1 MNKSTP
7 LRIQYVSAPAGSGK
21 THQLQQLATKLIGSE
36 NRKVLIA
43 QPTKQLIAQT
53 ADAITQANPNI
64 KAHTIFSTGD
74 GDAVLPRIERH
85 MRDADKSVGQVLLI
99 THEALKR
106 LPNAYRVHWDLFVD
120 EIPAVFECI
129 PLKVVKTHALL
140 TQHITT
146 EEIAVGISAVKI
158 AVGQA
163 SAIDGLNRNES
174 EDELIGHFGEI
185 TDHLLDEN
193 RTVMVRT
200 AEFNSLLDRTKD
212 RGEVNFFSILDAGFV
227 DGYNSVTF
235 MGANAKDTELFIL
248 WEQLKLA
255 TFVQHPTM
263 AKGLRYQAHEN
274 GSRLTVHYLF
284 ENEWTKTRST
294 RVDAQT
300 GMTLLEGV
308 GKYVQDFFAG
318 QRFLWVANKAA
329 DMAMFDQNDRL
340 PPVSHGLNKPHFMN
354 CNAVASTIA
363 LVHNQ
368 ASASFLRLLG
378 LTDHQIRTIICFQ
391 AEYQAIMRCSLRKPD
406 AIAPVIVIVPSRSSA
421 EWIADKFDGCS
432 VSKLETGLDWEV
444 GKAGRPIGAKNSRPN
459 ARTAKTATERMRAYR
474 QRQKEKGG
482 GNLLIN
488 I

>member
-1 MNKSTP
+1 MTTP

-21 THQLQQLATKLIGSE
+21 THQLQHLATKLVGSD

-53 ADAITQANPNI
+53 AKAIQAANPNI
-64 KAHTIFSTGD
+64 KVHTIFSLGD
-74 GDAVLPRIERH
+74 GSAVLPRIEQH

-129 PLKVVKTHALL
+129 PLKVVKTHSYL
-140 TQHITT
+140 TQHLAL
-146 EEIAVGISAVKI
+146 EEVASGISGVKI

-163 SAIDGLNRNES
+163 NAIEGLNRNES

-185 TDHLLDEN
+185 TNHLLDDN
-193 RTVMVRT
+193 RTVMVKT
-200 AEFNSLLDRTKD
+200 AEFNSLLDGTKD
-212 RGEVNFFSILDAGFV
+212 KGEVNFFSILDAGFV

-248 WEQLKLA
+248 WKQLKLA
-255 TFVQHPTM
+255 TFVQHKTL

-284 ENEWTKTRST
+284 ENEWTKSRST
-294 RVDAQT
+294 MVDAQT
-300 GMTLLEGV
+300 GMTMLEGV
-308 GKYVQDFFAG
+308 GKYIQDFYAN

-354 CNAVASTIA
+354 CNAVASMIA
-363 LVHNQ
+363 LVHNL
-368 ASASFLRLLG
+368 ASASFLKMLG
-378 LTDHQIRTIICFQ
+378 LTDHQVRTIICYQ
-391 AEYQAIMRCSLRKPD
+391 AEYQAVMRCSLRKPD
-406 AIAPVIVIVPSRSSA
+406 AIAPVTIIVPSRSSA
-421 EWIADKFDGCS
+421 VWIADKFDGCT

-444 GKAGRPIGAKNSRPN
+444 GKAGRPANG
-459 ARTAKTATERMRAYR
+459 KTAMSSAERVRAYR
-474 QRQKEKGG
+474 QRQKAK
-482 GNLLIN
+482 LSK
-488 I
+488 